1 MASQELI
8 NGVDLTSPLCRARSS
23 EVFDLGDGKVLKLY
37 FADIDENSAGIEE
50 LNTTVA
56 FENGCT
62 PMECFGRATVDGR
75 NGLIFQKLNGCSLT
89 DMPGKNPLI
98 VFRAGEIL
106 ATLHAMV
113 HSKSSHKLRDIRKVA
128 VDTLQNEEIFSFLS
142 AADKEKLIAYIENLP
157 ESDNILHMDFHTDN
171 ILCDGTNYQVID
183 WMTAMRGNPLAEVSM
198 MNFLHHDAEL
208 FPGSSKFKI
217 FLMQLVRVGIY
228 NSFIKHYEKLT
239 GRNSKDS
246 REWDILAYI
255 LRLGIWNIAYER
267 GNLQNKILQF
277 VSEIK

>member
-1 MASQELI
+1 MSSQELI
-8 NGVDLTSPLCRARSS
+8 ASSDLTTLICRARSS
-23 EVFDLGDGKVLKLY
+23 EVYDLGDGKVLKLY
-37 FADIDENSAGIEE
+37 FPEIDESSADIEE

-56 FENGCT
+56 FDNGCT
-62 PMECFGRATVDGR
+62 PMECFGRVTVDGR
-75 NGLIFQKLNGCSLT
+75 NGLILKKLNGCSLT

-128 VDTLQNEEIFSFLS
+128 LDTLQNEEIFAFLS
-142 AADKEKLIAYIENLP
+142 AQEKEKLAAYIENLP

-171 ILCDGTNYQVID
+171 ILCDGNNYQVID
-183 WMTAMRGNPLAEVSM
+183 WMTAVRGNPLAEVAM

-217 FLMQLVRVGIY
+217 FLMQLVRGGIY

-239 GRNSKDS
+239 GRNSNDS
-246 REWDILAYI
+246 RAWDIIAYV